1 MRLMA
6 LTLEVVHVVEC
17 GGETVACDTFHSPI
31 CHIHTSRCCT
41 VSPGIKYK
49 NLVIMTTTAVK
60 ELRDPNWIL
69 DRRNSGKLFW
79 RRDSGDE
86 RKRVKFRCD
95 VEVLEY
101 LRAEAERSHE
111 HDWSDEEDDDGHSWG
126 RRTWEE
132 EIPPPSSLWG
142 GVCIFVIAA
151 VLTYQWFSV

>member
-1 MRLMA
+1 
-6 LTLEVVHVVEC
+6 
-17 GGETVACDTFHSPI
+17 
-31 CHIHTSRCCT
+31 
-41 VSPGIKYK
+41 
-49 NLVIMTTTAVK
+49 MTTTAVK

-79 RRDSGDE
+79 RRDSGGE